1 MRLQDLPQ
9 TREEVE
15 EIGKIVGP
23 EAVILLG
30 KDATETA
37 FKKEPLDQF
46 RVLHLA
52 VHGFADKQYP
62 ERSALVL
69 GTDPKSGD
77 DGLLQVRE
85 IIRLRL
91 NAELTTLS
99 ACDTGVGK
107 LQGQEG
113 VSSLVEAFLV
123 AGSKSVV
130 ASLWSADDTF
140 ASALMDR
147 FYQRLGQG
155 EDTGSALRGAK
166 LDLLAKYGEQ
176 VSPFYWAAFV
186 AVGET
191 SATDWDQT
199 AMNLTL
205 EERTKIFDKVCRL
218 VETKHFNPS
227 MNGVD
232 WNALVKNRRDQIL
245 ASAEPE
251 TFEKEVQSLVAEL
264 KTSHTGFR
272 HAGMRNIPARH
283 AINATMQRI
292 AVNGSERWMFQD
304 VHQGG
309 PAYSAGIRPGD
320 LLLGNGEREIRP
332 PDDLTFSVGES
343 ASLLIEKLHG
353 GQQTVKVQLPL
364 PKSKTHPVTAPE
376 AVHAERLSDEIG
388 LLKVAM
394 FPGVIGIDVAKD
406 IDRAIGSLD
415 GCNRLIVDLRG
426 NTGGGIGG
434 LRLMSYL
441 TPGKLEV
448 GYSLTRKRRERGYRR
463 EELTRFGRIPSH
475 KATLIWLAARY
486 AFVEKSILVV
496 TEGLGQRRFHG
507 RVVLLVNEHTA
518 SAGEM
523 VSAFAEENN
532 LATIVGTKNTRP
544 STQWQR
550 IQGWPRI
557 HSWPPGCR
565 LSDLARTDAREQW
578 HCAEVFY

>member
-1 MRLQDLPQ
+1 M
-9 TREEVE
+9 
-15 EIGKIVGP
+15 
-23 EAVILLG
+23 
-30 KDATETA
+30 
-37 FKKEPLDQF
+37 
-46 RVLHLA
+46 
-52 VHGFADKQYP
+52 
-62 ERSALVL
+62 S
-69 GTDPKSGD
+69 
-77 DGLLQVRE
+77 
-85 IIRLRL
+85 
-91 NAELTTLS
+91 
-99 ACDTGVGK
+99 
-107 LQGQEG
+107 
-113 VSSLVEAFLV
+113 
-123 AGSKSVV
+123 
-130 ASLWSADDTF
+130 
-140 ASALMDR
+140 
-147 FYQRLGQG
+147 
-155 EDTGSALRGAK
+155 
-166 LDLLAKYGEQ
+166 
-176 VSPFYWAAFV
+176 
-186 AVGET
+186 
-191 SATDWDQT
+191 
-199 AMNLTL
+199 LTL

-232 WNALVKNRRDQIL
+232 WDALAKDRRDQIL

-251 TFEKEVQSLVAEL
+251 TFEKEVQTLVAEL

-272 HAGMRNIPARH
+272 HAAMRNIPARH

-292 AVNGSERWMFQD
+292 AVSESECWMFQD

-320 LLLGNGEREIRP
+320 LLLGNSEREIRP

-353 GQQTVKVQLPL
+353 GQQTVKIQLPI
-364 PKSKTHPVTAPE
+364 PRSKTHPVTAPE
-376 AVHAERLSDEIG
+376 AVHAERLSYETG
-388 LLKVAM
+388 LIKVAM

-406 IDRAIGSLD
+406 IDRAIESLD

-486 AFVEKSILVV
+486 ALVEKSILVV

-532 LATIVGTKNTRP
+532 LATIVGTKTPGRLLSGSAYKVGNGYILGLPVAAYLTWQGRMLENNGIVP
-544 STQWQR
+544 KFSIELSRDALREGRDTQ
-550 IQGWPRI
+550 
-557 HSWPPGCR
+557 
-565 LSDLARTDAREQW
+565 LETAV
-578 HCAEVFY
+578 EVAKAL